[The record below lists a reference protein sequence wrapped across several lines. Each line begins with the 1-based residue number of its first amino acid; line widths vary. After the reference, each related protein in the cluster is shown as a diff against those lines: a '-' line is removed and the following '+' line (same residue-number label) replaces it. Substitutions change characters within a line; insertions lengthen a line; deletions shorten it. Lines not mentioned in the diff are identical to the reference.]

1 MNNRSG
7 FTLVEIIVVIVI
19 IALLSTIG
27 FTSYTNIQKDSRAA
41 RIAADFQQMK
51 LAMKVWRTS
60 GSITQYPRENAY
72 FFNSVSLCMY
82 NHYPISVTGAQ
93 TYLENTMKD
102 PWDQEYFYDN
112 EGDTYISGDPSR
124 TTAGV
129 NILIW
134 GCNDD
139 SQRYRELAPL
149 IDKIIDGSDGADR
162 GQVRWADSGSSVY
175 ILFLVANNEQQ

>member
-60 GSITQYPRENAY
+60 GSITQYPRET
-72 FFNSVSLCMY
+72 FFFPAVNFCSY
-82 NHYPISVTGAQ
+82 NFYPISLTGAQ
-93 TYLENTMKD
+93 IYLENTMKD

-112 EGDTYISGDPSR
+112 DSDTYISGDPAR
-124 TTAGV
+124 TNAGV

-149 IDKIIDGSDGADR
+149 IDKTIDGSDGAGR

-175 ILFLVANNEQQ
+175 ILFLVADNEQQ